1 MATYLITGKSAQGAR
16 LVNVLIAGI
25 DQDEEVVGEIAVVH
39 AVRDFLTTVP
49 GIAQATCQKSEQV
62 TTQV

>member
-16 LVNVLIAGI
+16 LVNVNVAGI
-25 DQDEEVVGEIAVVH
+25 DQDEPVVGELDVVH
-39 AVRDFLTTVP
+39 AVRDFLLTVP
-49 GIAQATCQKSEQV
+49 GIAQATCMKSEQV